1 MAFEDFY
8 NQNPV
13 AIIDQN
19 LWTDKIPEIIMQFNT
34 GPTIYTPLIDWM
46 DRSQQTGAQFSQWF
60 EVLEGEPN
68 VDEIAINAEYIP
80 DPQGVDSRM
89 RQLTTTR
96 YGDKVMLHE
105 SENVFQ
111 MWKHSG
117 GRDWRPLLRGVLG
130 NNVKRKIE
138 LLSRNAY
145 LKSPMN
151 FWTYGGDATCLADL
165 DADDTFSLDVVNAWN
180 LRLGNLG
187 SPVVPGTNAA
197 IKLAMLPPGSIYDFF
212 ETIAHVGV
220 GGKNETALW
229 RDAYVYHGDGLLKYE
244 LGTYK
249 NTKFIEHPND
259 RYGQN
264 NAVLYNAGKVIAQF
278 IVVEPIN
285 MGDGAPDPQVT
296 AVDGT
301 WFVGQKGAKHYVQC
315 QVGADFS
322 DIELNDILTIHT
334 VRTSKYGHTD
344 GNGVDFLAGKTIN
357 RRVVGIDSATGRL
370 QFDRPISFKYDTK
383 MVNMN
388 LVTPS
393 DVEDGYAYITKG
405 VNVGFILAM
414 GSRGGIMGNVNRPL
428 RFYEPRPVDD
438 FEAVWRYVW
447 DIIAG
452 YNIWEPHMF
461 ECHFVA
467 VTLPK
472 PGGIIKVP
480 TYDLS

>member
-8 NQNPV
+8 NQNPIAV
-13 AIIDQN
+13 IDQN
-19 LWTDKIPEIIMQFNT
+19 LWTDKIPEILMQFQT
-34 GPTIYTPLIDWM
+34 GATIYTPLIDWM

-80 DPQGVDSRM
+80 EPQGVDSRM

-145 LKSPMN
+145 LRSPMN
-151 FWTYGGDATCLADL
+151 FWTYGGDATNFAEL
-165 DADDTFSLDVVNAWN
+165 DSTDTFGLEIVNGWN
-180 LRLGNLG
+180 LRLGNIG
-187 SPVVPGTNAA
+187 SPVIPGTQASV
-197 IKLAMLPPGSIYDFF
+197 KLAVVPPGAIYDFM
-212 ETIAHVGV
+212 ESVAGV
-220 GGKNETALW
+220 GAGAKNETALW

-244 LGTYK
+244 IGSFK
-249 NTKFIEHPND
+249 NTKFVEHPND

-264 NAVLYNAGKVIAQF
+264 NSVLYNAGKVLGQW
-278 IVVEPIN
+278 IVSEEIH

-296 AVDGT
+296 PVDGV

-315 QVGADFS
+315 TKDTAFTGLV
-322 DIELNDILTIHT
+322 ELNDILTIHLLKT
-334 VRTSKYGHTD
+334 DKYGD
-344 GNGVDFLAGKTIN
+344 ENGVDFLSGKTIN
-357 RRVVGIDSATGRL
+357 RRVVGIDDVNGRL
-370 QFDRPISFKYDTK
+370 VFDRPITFNYTSKSSMTDNDSNT
-383 MVNMN
+383 
-388 LVTPS
+388 S
-393 DVEDGYAYITKG
+393 DGYAYITKATH
-405 VNVGFILAM
+405 VGFILTL

-467 VTLPK
+467 VSLPK
-472 PGGIIKVP
+472 PGGVISP
-480 TYDLS
+480 ATELS